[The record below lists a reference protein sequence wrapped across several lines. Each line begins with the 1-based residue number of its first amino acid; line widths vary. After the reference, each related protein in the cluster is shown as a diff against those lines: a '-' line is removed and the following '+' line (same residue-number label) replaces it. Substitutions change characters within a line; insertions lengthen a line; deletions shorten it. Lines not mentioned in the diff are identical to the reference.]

1 MFGSNT
7 NTGFGTN
14 TTGGFGGFGAGTSF
28 GAGGGLTGGLNNT
41 LQQPQAPQPSQS
53 SIHQQLLSL
62 ANSPFGENP
71 LFKPLAADSNKRAD
85 ILKPTNPAAQA
96 ALSSSLYKPS
106 PHRNVRIRVKP
117 NSSSD
122 KSQIFDG
129 LDDDL
134 LTGET
139 FVPRPSV
146 KKLVLRSTPAG
157 ETSNLTLTGLENS
170 PSRENVDNS
179 LTVGLQETAPV
190 PAQPEQAENINDS
203 IPADDSFAA
212 LNTRKR
218 TPPEEPEK
226 EGSPVVGGSS
236 KSRAGNCGVQLSR
249 SGYYTIPSVSQLS
262 LDTEGQCLVTGF
274 TVGREGYGNIHFP
287 ATMNIANMDM
297 DEIVHIRHKEVIV
310 YPDDNKKPALG
321 EGLNRPAQITLDK
334 VWPVCKSTGDVI
346 NSPDRLRTM
355 NYEEKLERASSR
367 LGAKFIEYRPETG
380 SWVFKVEHFSKY
392 GLIDDDSDD
401 EPEIV
406 PAEITQKMKTLEK
419 RPETTMM
426 SLNTP
431 QVPLE
436 VLDNNSRNI
445 VLSSLDN
452 SNSQVNTSANNEE
465 GEGSDKDVDMTDNSP
480 EKPAVSAA
488 RTALFGDE
496 AEAGP
501 VTKPVILQHRVSSIA
516 NISLQPRLIECVANT
531 ASLTRGLGGTSLSSS
546 MMDTTGPTGTS
557 GPSSVTRPTEQSSAN
572 VSLSRAGRARTGKL
586 ASYSL
591 QGGYEK
597 WVSLPSGNKKPTDH
611 QFTVFIPQ
619 HLDTELKLS
628 NSLLG
633 PPSCPSSLPL
643 ADLGLTMGKRT
654 RAGWGRGWSLVSVGE
669 EAGGV
674 LGSVSVR
681 RLGQTS
687 CGEMEPAQVRSLED
701 WFRVALATS
710 TRTGSRFSP
719 VASIATLTRHQ
730 EVAAQQLDG
739 LSEASLEWAAWT
751 EMVNQTWS
759 LMGAL
764 WGRVEHLTGEEARET
779 HDISMT
785 RRQALTRW
793 LESVVGD
800 PARKDMEAAAL
811 SRNKVGGVIAEL
823 SRGDVSSACK
833 SLQEGGDHRTA
844 LLAAQAGGGGD
855 TGRILTHQLERWTEV
870 RADENISQDRLRLLS
885 LIAGCP
891 VWGSSSGPVNT
902 CSQLDWPRSLAAQL
916 WYLTHPLA
924 SIPDALHQFEL
935 SWRGTGPHGPYC
947 SGPAPDYSGVRVLG
961 SQPATLDLRYLL
973 LRLYC
978 DRSTG
983 LEELCD
989 PASHTQ
995 DRLDCR
1001 LGWFVLRV
1009 LEVLG
1014 YKHLSSSARERIHR
1028 DMASQAERAG
1038 LWVWAVFVLQHIE
1051 TEDRRVEAVKAV
1063 IDRNIQHCDEQAEHS
1078 LLSDLGVPLE
1088 WIAAARATLAK
1099 SRHNHHDHVENLI
1112 LAKRWSEAHDVL
1124 VKEIAPDCIISQ
1136 DYQYITR

>member
-1 MFGSNT
+1 M
-7 NTGFGTN
+7 
-14 TTGGFGGFGAGTSF
+14 
-28 GAGGGLTGGLNNT
+28 
-41 LQQPQAPQPSQS
+41 
-53 SIHQQLLSL
+53 
-62 ANSPFGENP
+62 
-71 LFKPLAADSNKRAD
+71 FKPLAGDSNKRAD

-96 ALSSSLYKPS
+96 ALSTSLYKPS

-117 NSSSD
+117 NSSSE

-170 PSRENVDNS
+170 PSRENIDNS
-179 LTVGLQETAPV
+179 LTVGLQESVPV
-190 PAQPEQAENINDS
+190 PAQPEQTENINDS

-218 TPPEEPEK
+218 TPPEEPET
-226 EGSPVVGGSS
+226 EGSPVVGGTS
-236 KSRAGNCGVQLSR
+236 KTRAGNCGVLLTR

-287 ATMNIANMDM
+287 ATMNIASMDM

-334 VWPVCKSTGDVI
+334 VWPVCKSTGDII
-346 NSPDRLRTM
+346 NSPDRLKAM

-401 EPEIV
+401 EPEII

-419 RPETTMM
+419 RPETTLM

-436 VLDNNSRNI
+436 VLDNNARNI

-452 SNSQVNTSANNEE
+452 SNSQVNTSTNNEE
-465 GEGSDKDVDMTDNSP
+465 GEGSDRDVDMTETMG
-480 EKPAVSAA
+480 EKPAASAA
-488 RTALFGDE
+488 RSALFGDE
-496 AEAGP
+496 ADSGP
-501 VTKPVILQHRVSSIA
+501 VTKPVILQHRVSSVA
-516 NISLQPRLIECVANT
+516 NISLQPRVIECVANT
-531 ASLTRGLGGTSLSSS
+531 ASLTRGLGGMSVLGNSNLSSS
-546 MMDTTGPTGTS
+546 MMDTTTV
-557 GPSSVTRPTEQSSAN
+557 SSRPTEPSSAN
-572 VSLSRAGRARTGKL
+572 ASLSLGRARTGKI

-597 WVSLPSGNKKPTDH
+597 WVSLPSGRAKQGD

-628 NSLLG
+628 NSYL
-633 PPSCPSSLPL
+633 SSARSLPL

-654 RAGWGRGWSLVSVGE
+654 RAGWGRGWSLVSAGE
-669 EAGGV
+669 GAGGV
-674 LGSVSVR
+674 LGSVSVT

-687 CGEMEPAQVRSLED
+687 CGEMDPAQVRSLED

-710 TRTGSRFSP
+710 TRTTDSQTGGGCRFSP
-719 VASIATLTRHQ
+719 VASVATLTSHQ
-730 EVAAQQLDG
+730 AVAAQQLEG

-751 EMVNQTWS
+751 EMVHQTWS

-764 WGRVEHLTGEEARET
+764 WGSVDHLTGEEVLET

-785 RRQALTRW
+785 RRQALTKW
-793 LESVVGD
+793 LETVVGHQ
-800 PARKDMEAAAL
+800 ARQDMEAAAL
-811 SRNKVGGVIAEL
+811 GRNKVGSVLAEL
-823 SRGDVSSACK
+823 SQGDVSSACK
-833 SLQEGGDHRTA
+833 SLQEAGDHRTA
-844 LLAAQAGGGGD
+844 LLAAQVGGGGD
-855 TGRILTHQLERWTEV
+855 TGKILTHQLERWTEV
-870 RADENISQDRLRLLS
+870 RADENISQERLRLLS

-891 VWGSSSGPVNT
+891 VWGSTSGPVNT
-902 CSQLDWPRSLAAQL
+902 CSSLEWPRSLAAQL

-947 SGPAPDYSGVRVLG
+947 SAPAPQYSGVTVLG
-961 SQPATLDLRYLL
+961 SQPPTLDLRYLL

-1014 YKHLSSSARERIHR
+1014 YRHISHSARERIHR
-1028 DMASQAERAG
+1028 DMASQAEKAG
-1038 LWVWAVFVLQHIE
+1038 LWVWAVFVLLHIE

-1063 IDRNIQHCDEQAEHS
+1063 IDRNIQHCDDQAEQS
-1078 LLSDLGVPLE
+1078 LLTDLGVPLE
-1088 WIAAARATLAK
+1088 WIAASRATLAR

-1112 LAKRWSEAHDVL
+1112 LAKRWPEAHDVL

-1136 DYQYITR
+1136 DYEYITR